1 MHIREIRAKI
11 DSTQSTRKITRAME
25 MIARTKMANA
35 QRRARD
41 FRPYATRIAAIAAR
55 MLRDRPDCAS
65 ALMRDEGDA
74 RGGDA
79 RHIGVIVVSTDRGLC
94 GPLNARLMLGCAER
108 LGAWEQAGAEVELT
122 VIGARGLGPLVRH
135 GGNVVAHAQGFGGE
149 PRFDG
154 VLGAMLVPLTGFVEG
169 RLDEVWVAYNHLT
182 NALDYAPRFD
192 RVLPI
197 AGVTEDA
204 ADADGHGGGGLAADY
219 LYEPA
224 PKPVVETVL
233 LRHVEACFY
242 HAVVENFACEQCA
255 RMFAMQNATR
265 NADEMLSELRHV
277 YQKTRQAQI
286 TTELCEIVAGAAA
299 IG

>member
-11 DSTQSTRKITRAME
+11 DSTRSTRKITRAME
-25 MIARTKMANA
+25 MIARTKMASA
-35 QRRARD
+35 QKRARD
-41 FRPYATRIAAIAAR
+41 FRPYAARVAAIAAR

-65 ALMRDEGDA
+65 ALMRDADEI
-74 RGGDA
+74 R
-79 RHIGVIVVSTDRGLC
+79 RIGVIVVSTDRGLC

-108 LGAWEQAGAEVELT
+108 LGAWEQAGAQVELT

-149 PRFDG
+149 PRFDD
-154 VLGAMLVPLTGFVEG
+154 VLGAMLVPLTAFVDG

-197 AGVTEDA
+197 AGVAD
-204 ADADGHGGGGLAADY
+204 DADDCPAHEDGLAADY

-265 NADEMLSELRHV
+265 NADQMLGELRHI